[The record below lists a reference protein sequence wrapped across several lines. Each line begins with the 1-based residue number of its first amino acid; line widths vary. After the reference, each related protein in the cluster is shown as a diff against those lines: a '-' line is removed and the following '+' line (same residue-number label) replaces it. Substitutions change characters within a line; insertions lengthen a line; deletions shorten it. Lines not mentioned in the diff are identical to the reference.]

1 MTEYYKQSKEFKND
15 DLTGDIKTVVDDICQ
30 GLIQDLDK
38 ELFPQRPLFLL
49 TADLSGITLEQ
60 ATTLLNDLTPEK
72 ERLIVEKII
81 ERQNESLRKK
91 KASKSSNSKLVLY
104 EKKGIR
110 TDLVAIE
117 NYVEALYK
125 HIDQEKKKTFMKKLF
140 SPLKHD
146 PFEMLNQLQNS
157 DIGSYE
163 HFDVDMNLLSIL
175 QLDTYLEMENY
186 WKKQEKEE
194 EKVQEIEQD
203 LRSPVIKPKAGKS
216 KHKRKRFEFDE
227 TGLSKDQINDKKKV
241 FRE

>member
-1 MTEYYKQSKEFKND
+1 MTEYYKQSKDLKND
-15 DLTGDIKTVVDDICQ
+15 DLTGDIKVVIDDICQ
-30 GLIQDLDK
+30 NLIQDLDK

-49 TADLSGITLEQ
+49 TADLSGISLEQ

-81 ERQNESLRKK
+81 ERQNESLKRKK
-91 KASKSSNSKLVLY
+91 SSKSSNSKLVLY

-110 TDLVAIE
+110 TDLVSIE

-125 HIDQEKKKTFMKKLF
+125 HIDKERKKKFMKLLF

-146 PFEMLNQLQNS
+146 PFEVLNQLQNS

-163 HFDVDMNLLSIL
+163 HFDVDMNLLSVL

-194 EKVQEIEQD
+194 DKVQELDQD
-203 LRSPVIKPKAGKS
+203 SKLSEVKLKSGKS
-216 KHKRKRFEFDE
+216 RHKRKRFEFDE
-227 TGLSKDQINDKKKV
+227 TGLSKDQIDDKKKV